1 MRILPLQVE
10 FIFSS
15 HILILA
21 NYNRLFFP
29 SILMNALY
37 KKKVSFLQCLN
48 IPKSNLVYKGY
59 YFLYL
64 QKRQFKDVLQAEKE
78 ELRV

>member
-1 MRILPLQVE
+1 
-10 FIFSS
+10 
-15 HILILA
+15 
-21 NYNRLFFP
+21 
-29 SILMNALY
+29 MNTLC
-37 KKKVSFLQCLN
+37 KKSLFLQCLN

>member
-1 MRILPLQVE
+1 MRTLPLQVE

-29 SILMNALY
+29 NILMNTLC
-37 KKKVSFLQCLN
+37 KKSLFLQCLN